1 MDPLFKS
8 LTIAFAEGLSSGLL
22 LSALSC
28 YTDSSELVLDS
39 TTVIDDIES
48 QPVSKTN
55 KDPVGMSDIKGKSVF
70 CLFLLFFLPYL
81 QRAIANIVIQ
91 VAYLLLCYW

>member
-8 LTIAFAEGLSSGLL
+8 LTTAFAEGLSSGLL

-39 TTVIDDIES
+39 TTIIDDIES

-55 KDPVGMSDIKGKSVF
+55 KDPVGMSDIKGKSG
-70 CLFLLFFLPYL
+70 FFF
-81 QRAIANIVIQ
+81 
-91 VAYLLLCYW
+91 